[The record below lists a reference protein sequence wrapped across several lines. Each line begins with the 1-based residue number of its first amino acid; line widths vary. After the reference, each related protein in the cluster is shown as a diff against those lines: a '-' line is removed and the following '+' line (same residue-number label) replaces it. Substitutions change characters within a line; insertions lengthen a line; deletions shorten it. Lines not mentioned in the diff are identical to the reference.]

1 MNIGIVRE
9 NCAHNTT
16 VKQYKGCN
24 TISVR
29 LSFTFDYRGIFNLK
43 SRFLYQASDKKSCVM
58 YHIFPTEDDKY
69 FLCVFDSAIWQR
81 LGSACCV

>member
-1 MNIGIVRE
+1 M
-9 NCAHNTT
+9 
-16 VKQYKGCN
+16 QL
-24 TISVR
+24 R
-29 LSFTFDYRGIFNLK
+29 L
-43 SRFLYQASDKKSCVM
+43 LYDFHLPLIKEEEASDKKNCVM